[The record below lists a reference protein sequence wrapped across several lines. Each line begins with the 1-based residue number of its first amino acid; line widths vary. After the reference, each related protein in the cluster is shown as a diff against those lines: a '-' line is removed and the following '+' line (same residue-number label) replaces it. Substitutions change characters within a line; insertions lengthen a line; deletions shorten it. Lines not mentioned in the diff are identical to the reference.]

1 MAMRLSC
8 SMPLFNRGGITMAD
22 GVHPDG
28 LLASFLTETI
38 CPSFC
43 FSDESAAPLGWF
55 WSI

>member
-1 MAMRLSC
+1 MRLSC